1 MSHISAIAR
10 ERMQAQGFC
19 GLSDA
24 TYAQIN
30 YPLRLSPA
38 IMMVWVAVGTVLG
51 SAQILWALVPFTA
64 LGAILTGH
72 PFDVLY
78 NHGLRYLMGRQELP
92 RYGTR
97 RRFAFAV
104 ATTMTAMAAWG
115 FQAGMPLLG
124 HIVGGAIVASTCLQV
139 ITGICG
145 PAVMA
150 GRLFGKVVCE
160 EPERYVRLEP
170 SEGGD
175 DCRNSPILRRSI
187 RGFRMVRPKCEE
199 ADNAA

>member
-1 MSHISAIAR
+1 MSQISTTAR
-10 ERMQAQGFC
+10 ERIQAQGFC

-24 TYAQIN
+24 SYAQIN

-38 IMMVWVAVGTVLG
+38 IMMLWVAVGTVLA

-78 NHGLRYLMGRQELP
+78 NQGLRYLMGTQELP
-92 RYGTR
+92 RYGLR

-104 ATTMTAMAAWG
+104 ATTMTALAAWA
-115 FQAGMPLLG
+115 FQAGVPLLG

-145 PAVMA
+145 PAVLA

-170 SEGGD
+170 AEHAS
-175 DCRNSPILRRSI
+175 DCSRSQNLTRSI
-187 RGFRMVRPKCEE
+187 RGSE
-199 ADNAA
+199 

>member
-1 MSHISAIAR
+1 MSQISTIAR
-10 ERMQAQGFC
+10 ERIQAQGFC
-19 GLSDA
+19 GLSNA

-38 IMMVWVAVGTVLG
+38 IMMVWVAVGTVLS
-51 SAQILWALVPFTA
+51 SAQILWALVPFTV

-78 NHGLRYLMGRQELP
+78 NKGLRHLMGTQELP
-92 RYGTR
+92 DYGLR

-104 ATTMTAMAAWG
+104 ATTMTALAASA
-115 FQAGMPLLG
+115 FQAGAPLLG
-124 HIVGGAIVASTCLQV
+124 HIVGGAIVASTCSQV

-145 PAVMA
+145 PAVLA
-150 GRLFGKVVCE
+150 GRLFGKVTCK
-160 EPERYVRLEP
+160 EPEPYVRLEP
-170 SEGGD
+170 SEGAE
-175 DCRNSPILRRSI
+175 DCSRSPILGRSI
-187 RGFRMVRPKCEE
+187 RGFRVVRPKRE

>member
-1 MSHISAIAR
+1 MSQISAIVR
-10 ERMQAQGFC
+10 ERIQAQGFC
-19 GLSDA
+19 GLNDA

-30 YPLRLSPA
+30 YPLRLSPG
-38 IMMVWVAVGTVLG
+38 IMMVWVAVGTVLA
-51 SAQILWALVPFTA
+51 SARILWALVPFTA

-78 NHGLRYLMGRQELP
+78 NQGLRYLMGTQELP
-92 RYGTR
+92 RYGLR
-97 RRFAFAV
+97 RRFAFAM
-104 ATTMTAMAAWG
+104 ATTMTTLAAG
-115 FQAGMPLLG
+115 AFQAGVPLLG

-145 PAVMA
+145 PAVLA
-150 GRLFGKVVCE
+150 GRLFGKVKCE

-170 SEGGD
+170 SQRAD
-175 DCRNSPILRRSI
+175 DCSRSRILSRSI
-187 RGFRMVRPKCEE
+187 KGFRMIRPKCE

>member
-1 MSHISAIAR
+1 MSHISATAR
-10 ERMQAQGFC
+10 ERIQAQGFC

-30 YPLRLSPA
+30 YPLRLSPT

-51 SAQILWALVPFTA
+51 SAQILWAVVPFTA

-104 ATTMTAMAAWG
+104 ATLMTALAAWG
-115 FQAGMPLLG
+115 FQAGVPLLG
-124 HIVGGAIVASTCLQV
+124 DIVGGAIVASTCLQV

-145 PAVMA
+145 PAVLA
-150 GRLFGKVVCE
+150 GRLFGKVACE

-170 SEGGD
+170 TERAN
-175 DCRNSPILRRSI
+175 DCSRSPSLTRSI
-187 RGFRMVRPKCEE
+187 RGFRMARPEGE
-199 ADNAA
+199 ADNAG